1 MLLSLIAATFSIL
14 NAPLLIIDFFI
25 FTFIFSSRFTV
36 RVLRRKSPPR
46 RTQPKKHVLI
56 IGAGDAAEMV
66 AREMIKLSNH
76 HHIVGF
82 LDDNPV
88 LHNKTIHQAPVLG
101 DIQSITYHCKQHPID
116 QIIIAIPSATADQF
130 RQILH
135 ACKSVKVPFLTT
147 PSIQELF
154 NDSVSL
160 DHLRDVSI
168 VDLLGRSPINI
179 DSSQIQSN
187 VHGKTILITGAGG
200 SIGSEMSRQIMSFSP
215 KKVLL
220 LDHSEFH

>member
-1 MLLSLIAATFSIL
+1 M
-14 NAPLLIIDFFI
+14 PLLIIDFFI
-25 FTFIFSSRFTV
+25 FTFIFLAHGLPFV
-36 RVLRRKSPPR
+36 CVENHPRVTLNP
-46 RTQPKKHVLI
+46 KHVLI
-56 IGAGDAAEMV
+56 ISAGCGRDSGPT
-66 AREMIKLSNH
+66 MIKLSNH

-101 DIQSITYHCKQHPID
+101 IQSITYHCKQHPID

-147 PSIQELF
+147 QSIQELF

-160 DHLRDVSI
+160 IIFDVSI
-168 VDLLGRSPINI
+168 VDS
-179 DSSQIQSN
+179 
-187 VHGKTILITGAGG
+187 G
-200 SIGSEMSRQIMSFSP
+200 SVP
-215 KKVLL
+215 N
-220 LDHSEFH
+220 